1 MMTRKPEGSEGSP
14 YHAVEQVQSSQA
26 DGLVLVVQTLEDQ
39 VLVGLDRLGVGLQ
52 DLGHGQQP
60 QVLHYDHKH
69 TDSAFWSMH
78 LGHTT
83 WALGYN
89 PGMLATRCTVLI

>member
-1 MMTRKPEGSEGSP
+1 MREGPGRQAGWP
-14 YHAVEQVQSSQA
+14 GGRVGTHHAVQEVEGPQP

-52 DLGHGQQP
+52 DLGHGQQA

-69 TDSAFWSMH
+69 TDSAFCSVH
-78 LGHTT
+78 LGHTP
-83 WALGYN
+83 WALS
-89 PGMLATRCTVLI
+89 